1 MEVVAASVKVG
12 ISNVTLSVVAPEQVI
27 IVLVKTGKQNH
38 DQILSKMKSKGYR
51 SILYGEIKN
60 NQVLNDIV
68 QTMPAVGEPV
78 VLEDPRKFI
87 MSLSIYAE
95 INFHSIMKI

>member
-1 MEVVAASVKVG
+1 
-12 ISNVTLSVVAPEQVI
+12 
-27 IVLVKTGKQNH
+27 
-38 DQILSKMKSKGYR
+38 MKSKEYR

-60 NQVLNDIV
+60 NQVLNGIV

-87 MSLSIYAE
+87 ISLIIYAE
-95 INFHSIMKI
+95 VNFTQ